1 MPSSSS
7 SQFWT
12 CCKRNIP
19 ELLQTCL
26 AIGSTHYVLFAPARN
41 SMAAAKDIG
50 SNKNLSH
57 SLRRAGLSCFS
68 HLPMMECEL
77 LRVQITLTHSG
88 LPRAWLY
95 ENQRCYLGN
104 QRGKA
109 FQKEQL
115 VIFFNPLQL
124 EIRNAV
130 IKVQLLWLPTFVP
143 AAVAEAPPPSQP
155 LLFF

>member
-1 MPSSSS
+1 
-7 SQFWT
+7 
-12 CCKRNIP
+12 
-19 ELLQTCL
+19 
-26 AIGSTHYVLFAPARN
+26 
-41 SMAAAKDIG
+41 
-50 SNKNLSH
+50 
-57 SLRRAGLSCFS
+57 
-68 HLPMMECEL
+68 MECEL